1 MDLDNKV
8 SRIDDELK
16 LLKNE
21 IKQVLLEI
29 QEHALN
35 AQNPFAGTF
44 QTAPAVQRSEIQDRV
59 AADTP
64 ATASASEPVPTPAP
78 PQYPVAPQGPAPGPY
93 WPQPAP
99 ASGAVG
105 PQVIGPAY
113 QTQQPYQAQQP
124 PEPPVES
131 PPPVQASGRADGT
144 SVSAGR
150 PSKPPTPATESPT
163 IPEPPVESPLLVQAS
178 GRDDG
183 QHSEPE
189 EAVAQGEPYS
199 QFPGPKAVARLDSSD
214 RPTVPESPAKHSATP
229 EGERRTSTAA
239 PVSKQESPDYTD
251 LVMISGLAQ
260 WTDRVLRKG
269 GREYLESLLDVT
281 EMTGRTSSGLKEIVL
296 AFVDLLD
303 KKDST
308 TRISAKEMVSLLAQ
322 LDAIM
327 GIRSSTDARLHAL
340 LLQEDLE
347 VFPLIQP

>member
-1 MDLDNKV
+1 M
-8 SRIDDELK
+8 
-16 LLKNE
+16 
-21 IKQVLLEI
+21 
-29 QEHALN
+29 
-35 AQNPFAGTF
+35 
-44 QTAPAVQRSEIQDRV
+44 
-59 AADTP
+59 
-64 ATASASEPVPTPAP
+64 
-78 PQYPVAPQGPAPGPY
+78 
-93 WPQPAP
+93 
-99 ASGAVG
+99 
-105 PQVIGPAY
+105 
-113 QTQQPYQAQQP
+113 
-124 PEPPVES
+124 ES
-131 PPPVQASGRADGT
+131 PPPVQASGRDDGT

-150 PSKPPTPATESPT
+150 PSKPPTPATGSPT
-163 IPEPPVESPLLVQAS
+163 IPEPTAESPPPVQAS

-183 QHSEPE
+183 TSVSAGRPSKPPTPATISPTIPEPPAESPPPVQAGGRYDGTSVLESQRSKPTTPATESPTIPEPGQGLRQSTVNHINTVDKALDRDYGQHGEPE

-199 QFPGPKAVARLDSSD
+199 QVPGPEAVARLDSSD
-214 RPTVPESPAKHSATP
+214 RSTVPESPAAEPDEWDAVAESGEPAPKGSATP

-239 PVSKQESPDYTD
+239 PVSKQESPEYTD

-281 EMTGRTSSGLKEIVL
+281 EMTGRTSSRLKEIVL

-327 GIRSSTDARLHAL
+327 GIHSSTDARLHAL